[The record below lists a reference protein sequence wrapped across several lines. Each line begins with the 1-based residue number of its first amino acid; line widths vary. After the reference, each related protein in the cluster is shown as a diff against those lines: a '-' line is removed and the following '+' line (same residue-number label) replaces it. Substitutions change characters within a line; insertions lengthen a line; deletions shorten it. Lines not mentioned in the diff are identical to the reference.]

1 MVVLVNMT
9 EPPTALSVSR
19 SETHASI
26 MCFLFKVKVFFFLE
40 VHVVVP
46 DVIFQSFAKHS
57 FWGGK
62 VRNMILF
69 LTEITGFLCTLNLS
83 GSYQVSISSGLIAFN
98 ISIIGTEVYSK
109 RSQDLLLSLVY
120 LVL

>member
-1 MVVLVNMT
+1 MS
-9 EPPTALSVSR
+9 LSQMSY
-19 SETHASI
+19 
-26 MCFLFKVKVFFFLE
+26 FKTYF
-40 VHVVVP
+40 
-46 DVIFQSFAKHS
+46 IFRKTFI
-57 FWGGK
+57 FGGK